1 MEISEITFLS
11 GVYAP
16 LFCAILAFVFSKIF
30 GEFAVKSIAFFGF
43 FIAILSSILTAVF
56 YVENGAL
63 EVSSIFGQM
72 GVNGVSMA
80 MYLLAGIVGFSAFL
94 WTIVSPVKIKG
105 ISTYLICMLFM
116 QGGLM
121 GMFASNNVLWI
132 YAFHEFALVPT
143 FIAMCV
149 WGGENRKSAAME
161 MAIYLTL
168 GALLALFGIIALSF
182 ISTRT
187 LTFNLPELMANFASS
202 DIEAKSAEFIFAM
215 LAVGLGALVSLFP
228 LHSWAPKTY
237 NEAPTAFS
245 MLHSGVLKKFGLYLL
260 IQVAVPLLG
269 SNAGVSMNTITIL
282 AIFNIVVIGLCTMAQ
297 NDFKMMVSYSSV
309 SHMGLCFL
317 GIASMSVL
325 GVGGSVLIMFGHGLS
340 VAALFIFAEIIK
352 SRFSTC
358 DMTSLGGAYKNMPVC
373 AGLFIAAILA
383 NIGLPGFANFWGE
396 LSVFA
401 SLWSKGFVVCA
412 FAVSGIIISA
422 IYGLRAVA
430 NIFFGG
436 ESKAVQK
443 AGFCDISWKERSPI
457 LILLLALI
465 LIGFAPK
472 LITTPLGDT
481 LADIPSYNLTDKE
494 AK

>member
-11 GVYAP
+11 GVYVP
-16 LFCAILAFVFSKIF
+16 LICAVLSFAFSKF
-30 GEFAVKSIAFFGF
+30 AGELAVKSVAFFGCA
-43 FIAILSSILTAVF
+43 IALASSVLTAVF
-56 YVENGAL
+56 YAKNGVL
-63 EVSSIFGQM
+63 EVSSAFGQM
-72 GVNGVSMA
+72 GVNGVSSA
-80 MYLLAGIVGFSAFL
+80 MYLLAGIVGFAAFL
-94 WTIVSPVKIKG
+94 WTMVSPVKIRG
-105 ISTYLICMLFM
+105 ISTYLVCMLFM

-121 GMFASNNVLWI
+121 GMFASQNVLWM

-161 MAIYLTL
+161 MAVYLTL
-168 GALLALFGIIALSF
+168 GALLALLGIIALAF
-182 ISTRT
+182 VSTST
-187 LTFNLPELMANFASS
+187 LTFNLRELADAFASGN
-202 DIEAKSAEFIFAM
+202 IGAKSAGVIFAV

-237 NEAPTAFS
+237 NEAPAAFS
-245 MLHSGVLKKFGLYLL
+245 MLHAGVLKKFGLYLL

-269 SNAGVSMNTITIL
+269 ANAGLSMGAITVLALLNVIL
-282 AIFNIVVIGLCTMAQ
+282 IGLCTMAQ

-325 GVGGSVLIMFGHGLS
+325 GAGGTVMIMFGHGLS

-358 DMTSLGGAYKNMPVC
+358 DMPSLGGAYKNMPVC
-373 AGLFIAAILA
+373 AGLFVAAVLA

-396 LSVFA
+396 ISVFA
-401 SLWSKGFVVCA
+401 ALWSKGAAVCA
-412 FAVSGIIISA
+412 LAVSGIIISA

-430 NIFFGG
+430 SIFFGAQ
-436 ESKAVQK
+436 SDAVKK
-443 AGFCDISWKERSPI
+443 AGNCDISWKERSPI

-465 LIGFAPK
+465 LVGFAPK
-472 LITTPLGDT
+472 LITVPLDET
-481 LADIPSYNLTDKE
+481 LGGIPAYNLTDK
-494 AK
+494 